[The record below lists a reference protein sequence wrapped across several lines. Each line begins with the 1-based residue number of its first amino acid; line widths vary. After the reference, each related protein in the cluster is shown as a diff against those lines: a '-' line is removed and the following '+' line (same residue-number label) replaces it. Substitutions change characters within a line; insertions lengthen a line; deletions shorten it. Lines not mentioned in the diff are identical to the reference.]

1 MAIANQVMKNQETN
15 IATLNTDENTFRVLQ
30 ETLYPGSTDQEV
42 AMILGYCRA
51 RKIDPILKPVHLVPM
66 SVKTDKKD
74 KDGKFVY
81 ERKNVIMPG
90 IGLYR
95 IDASRSGQY
104 AGVSEPEFGEEMTK
118 EFGDKVKRRI
128 TFPKWCK
135 ITVKKILADG
145 SIAEFTA
152 KEFWLENY
160 ASKSK
165 FDDTP
170 NDMWEKRCYGQL
182 AKCAEAQALRKAFP
196 DVVGNEYT
204 KEEME
209 GKMHHHD
216 DVAPRKGNTYESQK
230 VEAAAPAAA
239 PAEPTEQHEIGK
251 DLMDIAWAN
260 DIDEL
265 QDIYTKAYKFWMNQ
279 KNKENMNKCVEAK
292 DKRKLEI
299 EAAVS
304 ENVDPQTG
312 EIK

>member
-1 MAIANQVMKNQETN
+1 MALQNQVMHAPVTN
-15 IATLNTDENTFRVLQ
+15 LAEIQTDANTFRVLQ

-42 AMILGYCRA
+42 AMILGYCKA

-74 KDGKFVY
+74 KDGKYIY

-104 AGVSEPEFGEEMTK
+104 AGVTEPEFGEEVTK
-118 EFGDKVKRRI
+118 EFGDKVKRRV

-135 ITVKKILADG
+135 VTVKKIIADG

-209 GKMHHHD
+209 GKSYHND
-216 DVAPRKGNTYESQK
+216 DQPRKGQTFESK
-230 VEAAAPAAA
+230 RVETETAAPVEAA
-239 PAEPTEQHEIGK
+239 EPHEIGK

-260 DIDEL
+260 DINEL
-265 QDIYTKAYKFWMNQ
+265 QEIYTKAYKFWMNA
-279 KNKENMNKCVEAK
+279 KNKENMQKCVEAK
-292 DKRKLEI
+292 DKRKTEI
-299 EAAVS
+299 DAAVS
-304 ENVDPQTG
+304 ETVDPSTG

>member
-1 MAIANQVMKNQETN
+1 MALANQVMNKPVNDLAV
-15 IATLNTDENTFRVLQ
+15 ISTDANTFRVLQ

-42 AMILGYCRA
+42 SMILGYCKA

-74 KDGKFVY
+74 KEGKYVY

-104 AGVSEPEFGEEMTK
+104 AGVSEPEFGEEVTK
-118 EFGDKVKRRI
+118 EFGDKSKRRV

-135 ITVKKILADG
+135 ITVKKIIADG

-170 NDMWEKRCYGQL
+170 NDMWDKRAYGQL

-209 GKMHHHD
+209 GKTLFHEDKPRNSNHTYDH
-216 DVAPRKGNTYESQK
+216 VRAEVPAQTPAPVQ
-230 VEAAAPAAA
+230 A
-239 PAEPTEQHEIGK
+239 HEIDK
-251 DLMDIAWAN
+251 DLMDISWA
-260 DIDEL
+260 DSVDHLKE
-265 QDIYTKAYKFWMNQ
+265 IYSTAYKYWMNL
-279 KNKENMNKCVEAK
+279 KHKENMAKLVEAK
-292 DKRKLEI
+292 DKKLVEL
-299 EAAVS
+299 ETETVNP
-304 ENVDPQTG
+304 ETG